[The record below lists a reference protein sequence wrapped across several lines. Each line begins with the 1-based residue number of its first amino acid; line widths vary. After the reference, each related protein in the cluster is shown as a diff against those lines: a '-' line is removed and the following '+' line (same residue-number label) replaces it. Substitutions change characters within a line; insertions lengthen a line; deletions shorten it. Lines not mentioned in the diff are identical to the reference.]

1 MFFSF
6 QQILYRMLFAAGM
19 GALIGVE
26 RDLRRRP
33 AGIRTSMFVCLA
45 TALFTILSQQLAH
58 AWGDASGTRIASNI
72 VQGIGFLG
80 AGAILKEGGGLV
92 GMTTA
97 ATIFVEAAIG
107 MAAGGGYYAVAAS
120 ATGIVLFSLVVL
132 ARVVD
137 FVNLKSRVVFFRFTT
152 THPENVTGEVQQL
165 LTGLKVPMHSFRTS
179 ISGTSSV
186 VEFEAEV
193 THGQE
198 LKIVNQL
205 NRQGIVTELLPMN
218 GHHE

>member
-6 QQILYRMLFAAGM
+6 QQILYRLLFAAGM

-80 AGAILKEGGGLV
+80 AGAILKESGGLV

-107 MAAGGGYYAVAAS
+107 MAAGGGYFAVAAS
-120 ATGIVLFSLVVL
+120 ATGIVLFSLFVL
-132 ARVVD
+132 ARLVD
-137 FVNLKSRVVFFRFTT
+137 VINLKSRMVLFRVTT
-152 THPENVTGEVQQL
+152 THPENVTSEVQQL
-165 LTGLKVPMHSFRTS
+165 LTGMKIRLQSFRSS
-179 ISGTSSV
+179 ISGTNNV
-186 VEFEAEV
+186 VEFETEV
-193 THGQE
+193 THSQE
-198 LKIVNQL
+198 LQIVNQL
-205 NRQGIVTELLPMN
+205 NRQGVVTELLPMN